1 MDTAPFFADVAEGPE
16 GGAAWWIRAR
26 DDVRLRVGLWNR
38 EAPRGTVLLWPGRT
52 EYIEKYGRAA
62 ARFASGGY
70 ATFAIDWRGQG
81 L

>member
-16 GGAAWWIRAR
+16 GGAAWWITAR

-52 EYIEKYGRAA
+52 
-62 ARFASGGY
+62 
-70 ATFAIDWRGQG
+70 
-81 L
+81 